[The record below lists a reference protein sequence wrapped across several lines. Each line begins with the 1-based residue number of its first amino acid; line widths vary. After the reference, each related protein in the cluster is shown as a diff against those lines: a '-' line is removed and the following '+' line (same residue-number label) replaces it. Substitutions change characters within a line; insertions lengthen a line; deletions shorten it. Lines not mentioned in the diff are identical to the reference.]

1 MNEIHKKPKINFV
14 SLFFTLSLII
24 FLFGT
29 GMKFGEYKARLA
41 LFQSPALSSIQSGL
55 TSDQKEKIKNI
66 DFSLFWTA
74 WDTVQEKFVDKTKLD
89 PQKMYY
95 GAIKGMVASLE
106 DPYTFFLSPNENKEA
121 KDDLGGIFEGIGA
134 QLGLKDGAIVVIA
147 PMKNSPAERAGILSG
162 DIIMKVNNESTETW
176 ALPFAVSKIR
186 GPKGTQVTLT
196 LLRRTKELT
205 VDIKR
210 DNIQVDSVELTYEK
224 NIALLKLNKFGDDT
238 TAEWKNAVNTISKKY
253 NAREIKG
260 MVLDLRD
267 NPGGYLEGSVFV
279 ASEFLLKGKII
290 VTQEYKTGPS
300 KKYEVNHVG
309 KLLTIPLVV
318 LINKGSA
325 SASEIVAGA
334 LHDHGRAKLVGEQS
348 FGKGSVQEAVD
359 LERGAGIHV
368 TIAKWILPNG
378 QWINHTGV
386 KPDVIIENNYTE
398 GNTLTK
404 EQDLQLEKAIEIV
417 IK

>member
-1 MNEIHKKPKINFV
+1 
-14 SLFFTLSLII
+14 
-24 FLFGT
+24 
-29 GMKFGEYKARLA
+29 
-41 LFQSPALSSIQSGL
+41 
-55 TSDQKEKIKNI
+55 
-66 DFSLFWTA
+66 
-74 WDTVQEKFVDKTKLD
+74 
-89 PQKMYY
+89 
-95 GAIKGMVASLE
+95 
-106 DPYTFFLSPNENKEA
+106 
-121 KDDLGGIFEGIGA
+121 
-134 QLGLKDGAIVVIA
+134 
-147 PMKNSPAERAGILSG
+147 
-162 DIIMKVNNESTETW
+162 
-176 ALPFAVSKIR
+176 
-186 GPKGTQVTLT
+186 
-196 LLRRTKELT
+196 
-205 VDIKR
+205 
-210 DNIQVDSVELTYEK
+210 
-224 NIALLKLNKFGDDT
+224 
-238 TAEWKNAVNTISKKY
+238 
-253 NAREIKG
+253 

-279 ASEFLLKGKII
+279 ASEFLPGGKII
-290 VTQEYKTGPS
+290 VAQEHKTGPS

-334 LHDHGRAKLVGEQS
+334 LHDHGRAQLVGEQS
-348 FGKGSVQEAVD
+348 FGKGSVQEAID